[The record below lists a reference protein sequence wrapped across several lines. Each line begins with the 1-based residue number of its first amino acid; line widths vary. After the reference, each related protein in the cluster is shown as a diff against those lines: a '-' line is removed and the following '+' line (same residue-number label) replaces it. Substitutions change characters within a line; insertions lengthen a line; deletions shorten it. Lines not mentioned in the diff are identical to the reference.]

1 MADKTYTVT
10 VASGNLYGGGTGN
23 VYFIDGTR
31 SSSGPGNIIWAGGSI
46 LRFEQSESS
55 NNNHPL
61 IFSTTTSKDQ
71 YLTSGVAY
79 YLDGAVNYSQYT
91 NTTTF
96 NAATTRYV
104 EVDVSSPDFYYLCYV
119 HGIGMG
125 GLMDVATGKTWNVGT
140 WGINQWGDQ
149 TDPTVQVTGIALTNS
164 LGDETTAGEINA
176 GWGRLEWGAQ
186 AWGIQGTLIPT
197 GLPATLS
204 LGTATTQIDVL
215 PIPSGIPMTAV
226 VGDVIIDIAVVAFP
240 SGLPMT
246 NVLGTIDVGPDAV
259 ATGLPASIGLGTVE
273 AYSQTGWGRQFWGS
287 NAWGVEGQYAN
298 VDVSGIAMTAAVGTP
313 TEISGGATVIANT
326 LNVAQ
331 LTLGV
336 VDPAPDAMITGEF
349 TIAAL
354 GQLGMTGDV
363 PQDVTGI
370 AMSVNLG
377 SVAVDLN
384 TPVDVTGISMNNQLA
399 SPSVVIHVDV
409 ALTGLPL
416 TMGITSVNALI
427 WNTVPTGS
435 APTDPPGWVEVA
447 A

>member
-1 MADKTYTVT
+1 M
-10 VASGNLYGGGTGN
+10 ASGTCGTG
-23 VYFIDGTR
+23 
-31 SSSGPGNIIWAGGSI
+31 PW
-46 LRFEQSESS
+46 S
-55 NNNHPL
+55 N
-61 IFSTTTSKDQ
+61 
-71 YLTSGVAY
+71 
-79 YLDGAVNYSQYT
+79 
-91 NTTTF
+91 
-96 NAATTRYV
+96 
-104 EVDVSSPDFYYLCYV
+104 
-119 HGIGMG
+119 
-125 GLMDVATGKTWNVGT
+125 
-140 WGINQWGDQ
+140 NQWGDNAN
-149 TDPTVQVTGIALTNS
+149 PTIQVTGIALTNS

-176 GWGRLEWGAQ
+176 GWGRLEWGVQ

-197 GLPATLS
+197 GLPATAS

-226 VGDVIIDIAVVAFP
+226 VGDVSIDIATTVFQDGIA
-240 SGLPMT
+240 MT
-246 NVLGTIDVGPDAV
+246 NVLGTADAGPDAM
-259 ATGLPASIGLGTVE
+259 ATGNQANMALGTIE
-273 AYSQTGWGRQFWGS
+273 AFNQTGWGRQFWGS

-298 VDVSGIAMTAAVGTP
+298 VDVSGIAMTTAVGTP

-336 VDPAPDAMITGEF
+336 VDPAPDAMITGNF
-349 TIAAL
+349 MIAAL

-363 PQDVTGI
+363 SPDVTGI

>member
-1 MADKTYTVT
+1 M
-10 VASGNLYGGGTGN
+10 ASGTFGTG
-23 VYFIDGTR
+23 
-31 SSSGPGNIIWAGGSI
+31 SW
-46 LRFEQSESS
+46 SE
-55 NNNHPL
+55 
-61 IFSTTTSKDQ
+61 
-71 YLTSGVAY
+71 
-79 YLDGAVNYSQYT
+79 
-91 NTTTF
+91 
-96 NAATTRYV
+96 
-104 EVDVSSPDFYYLCYV
+104 
-119 HGIGMG
+119 
-125 GLMDVATGKTWNVGT
+125 
-140 WGINQWGDQ
+140 NQWGDNAN
-149 TDPTVQVTGIALTNS
+149 PTLQLTGIALTNS

-176 GWGRLEWGAQ
+176 GWGRLAWGDQ

-197 GLPATLS
+197 GLPATIN
-204 LGTATTQIDVL
+204 LGTTTTQIDVL
-215 PIPSGIPMTAV
+215 PIPSGIPMTTV
-226 VGDVIIDIAVVAFP
+226 VGDVTVDIAVVAFP

-246 NVLGTIDVGPDAV
+246 NVLGTADAGPDAM
-259 ATGLPASIGLGTVE
+259 ATGNQANMALGTIE
-273 AYSQTGWGRQFWGS
+273 AFNQTGWGRQFWGS

-298 VDVSGIAMTAAVGTP
+298 VDVSGIAMTTAVGTP

-336 VDPAPDAMITGEF
+336 VDPAPDAMIIGEF

-377 SVAVDLN
+377 SVVAV
-384 TPVDVTGISMNNQLA
+384 PAQEVDVTGISMNNQLA

-409 ALTGLPL
+409 ALTGLAL
-416 TMGITSVNALI
+416 TMNLNSANALI
-427 WNTVPTGS
+427 WNSVPTGS

>member
-1 MADKTYTVT
+1 M
-10 VASGNLYGGGTGN
+10 ASG
-23 VYFIDGTR
+23 
-31 SSSGPGNIIWAGGSI
+31 
-46 LRFEQSESS
+46 
-55 NNNHPL
+55 
-61 IFSTTTSKDQ
+61 
-71 YLTSGVAY
+71 
-79 YLDGAVNYSQYT
+79 
-91 NTTTF
+91 
-96 NAATTRYV
+96 
-104 EVDVSSPDFYYLCYV
+104 
-119 HGIGMG
+119 
-125 GLMDVATGKTWNVGT
+125 TWNTGF
-140 WGINQWGDQ
+140 WSQNQWGDNAN
-149 TDPTVQVTGIALTNS
+149 PTVQVTGIALTNS

-197 GLPATLS
+197 GLPATIS

-215 PIPSGIPMTAV
+215 PIPSGIPMTSV
-226 VGDVIIDIAVVAFP
+226 VGDVAIDIAVIATP

-246 NVLGTIDVGPDAV
+246 NVLGTADAGPDAM
-259 ATGLPASIGLGTVE
+259 ATGNQANMALGTIE
-273 AYSQTGWGRQFWGS
+273 AFNQTGWGRQFWGS

-326 LNVAQ
+326 LNIAQ

-336 VDPAPDAMITGEF
+336 VDPAPDAMIIGEF

-363 PQDVTGI
+363 SPDVTGI

-377 SVAVDLN
+377 SVAVELN

-399 SPSVVIHVDV
+399 SPSILIHVDV
-409 ALTGLPL
+409 GVTGLALTMDLN
-416 TMGITSVNALI
+416 SVNALI
-427 WNTVPTGS
+427 WNSVPTGS

>member
-1 MADKTYTVT
+1 M
-10 VASGNLYGGGTGN
+10 ASG
-23 VYFIDGTR
+23 
-31 SSSGPGNIIWAGGSI
+31 
-46 LRFEQSESS
+46 
-55 NNNHPL
+55 
-61 IFSTTTSKDQ
+61 
-71 YLTSGVAY
+71 
-79 YLDGAVNYSQYT
+79 
-91 NTTTF
+91 
-96 NAATTRYV
+96 
-104 EVDVSSPDFYYLCYV
+104 
-119 HGIGMG
+119 
-125 GLMDVATGKTWNVGT
+125 TWNTGF
-140 WGINQWGDQ
+140 WSQNQWGDNAN
-149 TDPTVQVTGIALTNS
+149 PTVIPTGFGMSAA

-226 VGDVIIDIAVVAFP
+226 VGDVSIDIAVVTFP

-246 NVLGTIDVGPDAV
+246 NVLGTADAGPDAM
-259 ATGLPASIGLGTVE
+259 ATGNQANMALGTIE

>member
-1 MADKTYTVT
+1 M
-10 VASGNLYGGGTGN
+10 ASG
-23 VYFIDGTR
+23 
-31 SSSGPGNIIWAGGSI
+31 
-46 LRFEQSESS
+46 
-55 NNNHPL
+55 
-61 IFSTTTSKDQ
+61 
-71 YLTSGVAY
+71 
-79 YLDGAVNYSQYT
+79 
-91 NTTTF
+91 
-96 NAATTRYV
+96 
-104 EVDVSSPDFYYLCYV
+104 
-119 HGIGMG
+119 
-125 GLMDVATGKTWNVGT
+125 TWNTGF
-140 WGINQWGDQ
+140 WSQNQWGDNAN
-149 TDPTVQVTGIALTNS
+149 PTIQVTGIALTNS

-176 GWGRLEWGAQ
+176 GWGRLEWGVQ

-197 GLPATLS
+197 GLPATAS
-204 LGTATTQIDVL
+204 LGTTTTQIDVL

-226 VGDVIIDIAVVAFP
+226 VGDVSIDIAVVTFP

-246 NVLGTIDVGPDAV
+246 NVLGTADAGPDAM
-259 ATGLPASIGLGTVE
+259 ATGNQANMALGTIE
-273 AYSQTGWGRQFWGS
+273 AFNQTGWGRQFWGS

-298 VDVSGIAMTAAVGTP
+298 VDVSGIAMTTAVGTP
-313 TEISGGATVIANT
+313 TEISGDASLTLNT

-336 VDPAPDAMITGEF
+336 VDPAPDAMIQGNF
-349 TIAAL
+349 MIAAT

-363 PQDVTGI
+363 SPNVSGI
-370 AMSVNLG
+370 EMSANIG
-377 SVAVDLN
+377 SVVAV
-384 TPVDVTGISMNNQLA
+384 PAQEVDVTGISMNNQLA

>member
-1 MADKTYTVT
+1 M
-10 VASGNLYGGGTGN
+10 ASGTFGTG
-23 VYFIDGTR
+23 
-31 SSSGPGNIIWAGGSI
+31 P
-46 LRFEQSESS
+46 
-55 NNNHPL
+55 
-61 IFSTTTSKDQ
+61 
-71 YLTSGVAY
+71 
-79 YLDGAVNYSQYT
+79 
-91 NTTTF
+91 
-96 NAATTRYV
+96 
-104 EVDVSSPDFYYLCYV
+104 
-119 HGIGMG
+119 
-125 GLMDVATGKTWNVGT
+125 WNV
-140 WGINQWGDQ
+140 NQWGDNAN
-149 TDPTVQVTGIALTNS
+149 PTIQVTGIALTNS

-176 GWGRLEWGAQ
+176 GWGRLEWGNQ

-197 GLPATLS
+197 GLPATAS

-226 VGDVIIDIAVVAFP
+226 VGDVSIDIAVVAFP

-246 NVLGTIDVGPDAV
+246 NVLGTADAGPDAM
-259 ATGLPASIGLGTVE
+259 ATGNQANMALGTIE
-273 AYSQTGWGRQFWGS
+273 AFNQTGWGRQFWGS

-313 TEISGGATVIANT
+313 TEISGGATVTLNT

-336 VDPAPDAMITGEF
+336 VDPAPDAMIIGEF

-363 PQDVTGI
+363 SPDVTGI